1 MKKQVVRF
9 GLVGVINTA
18 VDVGAFA
25 TLVFLGVHSL
35 IAIFVST
42 SLGLLCSFLLNRRF
56 VFGASR
62 TGPRTVGLF
71 LLVTCSGLWI
81 LQPILIEGLAFVLD
95 TRTALALTIFKL
107 LATAVTMVWNF
118 SWYRTKVFKPS

>member
-25 TLVFLGVHSL
+25 ALVFLGVHSL
-35 IAIFVST
+35 VAIFIST
-42 SLGLLCSFLLNRRF
+42 TLGLLCSFLLNRSF
-56 VFGASR
+56 VFGAKHTSAR
-62 TGPRTVGLF
+62 TIASF

-81 LQPILIEGLAFVLD
+81 LQPLIIEGLALMLD

-107 LATAVTMVWNF
+107 LATAVTMIWNF
-118 SWYRTKVFKPS
+118 IWYRAKVFKSA